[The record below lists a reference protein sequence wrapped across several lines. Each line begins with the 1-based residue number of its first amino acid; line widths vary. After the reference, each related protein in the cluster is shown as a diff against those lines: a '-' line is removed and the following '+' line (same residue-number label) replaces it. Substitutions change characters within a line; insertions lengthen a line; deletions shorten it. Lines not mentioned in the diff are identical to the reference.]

1 MGKLFIKKEDS
12 NEKSLSKKIAIK
24 LFICIIT
31 IISTCI
37 YGLGSS
43 YAASNLQISIYAGI
57 NAKSASAS
65 SGLGDSH
72 AWIVI
77 KNLGNPI
84 KIGTYNLGTNKS
96 LTMGLFGNTSRKGI
110 WYNKEA
116 NDRGLY
122 QNNSNTVYLI
132 STVSHSKISAIEEVM
147 KNNNYWG
154 LLHNCTHFAVKV
166 WNASGAPSIDTS
178 ADPAS
183 LRSRIMSKSGYKTGN
198 THSNWVNANT
208 DEKWYSINAI
218 SSTVSNKE
226 ILSRKII
233 DDDRVIYIKE
243 DKLIFIYE

>member
-1 MGKLFIKKEDS
+1 MRKMNLRKCRKLVMKLFV
-12 NEKSLSKKIAIK
+12 
-24 LFICIIT
+24 CIIT
-31 IISTCI
+31 MIGVCI
-37 YGLGSS
+37 HGLSSS
-43 YAASNLQISIYAGI
+43 YAANNLQISIYAGI

-122 QNNSNTVYLI
+122 QNNSNTVYLT
-132 STVSHSKISAIEEVM
+132 STVSHSKISTIEEVM

-166 WNASGAPSIDTS
+166 WNASGASSIDTS

-183 LRSRIMSKSGYKTGN
+183 LRSRIISKSGYKIGN
-198 THSNWVNANT
+198 THSSWVNANT
-208 DEKWYSINAI
+208 DERWYSVNAI
-218 SSTVSNKE
+218 ASIVSDEE

-233 DDDRVIYIKE
+233 DNDRVIYIKE
-243 DKLIFIYE
+243 DKLIFTYE